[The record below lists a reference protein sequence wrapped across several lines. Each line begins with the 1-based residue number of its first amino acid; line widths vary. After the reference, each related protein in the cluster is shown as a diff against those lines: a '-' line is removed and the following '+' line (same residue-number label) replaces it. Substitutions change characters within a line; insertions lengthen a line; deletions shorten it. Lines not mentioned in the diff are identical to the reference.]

1 MNRYGINLLYLT
13 PKQVGGTQTYAEEL
27 IKHITPNLHAD
38 EQLVLY
44 CTKNN
49 SHLFK
54 ENQKVRIRALPIDSS
69 NYVIRYIIEN
79 TFLPILLFKN
89 KIKVLLSLGYTKPLI
104 STCKNVVTIHDLNW
118 YYHPENYSRISRFI
132 WKLICVLSA
141 KTADKIIAIS
151 STTKSSI
158 VNILKIPSNI
168 IEVIYHGYTNPTHY
182 DQKNVNEVLNKYVNN
197 SPYIFSVL
205 SHYPHKN
212 IETLIQSFIKVK
224 KKNRNLKLL
233 IAGTGTSKA
242 KHDRVAYILQKN
254 QNDVTLLPYLSKTE
268 LTILYQNCLV
278 YISPSKYEGFGLPIL
293 EAISNKAPV
302 IASNI
307 PVYRE
312 ILGTKAMLFKPTDVN
327 ELSKIVE
334 KVISHID
341 IRSEAIRSQRGILK
355 KFSWDKSAIKT
366 INTIRSIHQNERLN

>member
-1 MNRYGINLLYLT
+1 MKRYGINLLYLT
-13 PKQVGGTQTYAEEL
+13 PQQVGGTQTYAEEL
-27 IKHITPNLHAD
+27 IKNIIPNLHTD

-44 CTKNN
+44 CAKNN
-49 SHLFK
+49 AHLFK
-54 ENQKVRIRALPIDSS
+54 ENQQVRIRVLPIDSS
-69 NYVIRYIIEN
+69 NYVTRYIIEN
-79 TFLPILLFKN
+79 TFLPTLLFED
-89 KIKVLLSLGYTKPLI
+89 KVEALLSLGYTKPLI

-118 YYHPENYSRISRFI
+118 YYHPENYSPINGFI

-168 IEVIYHGYTNPTHY
+168 IEVIYHGYIKPIQY
-182 DQKNVNEVLNKYVNN
+182 DQKSVNEVLSKYVNN
-197 SPYIFSVL
+197 NPYIFSVL

-242 KHDRVAYILQKN
+242 KQDRVAYISQKN
-254 QNDVTLLPYLSKTE
+254 QNDVALLPYLSKTE
-268 LTILYQNCLV
+268 LEILYQNCMV

-312 ILGTKAMLFKPTDVN
+312 ILGSKAMLFKPTDVN

-334 KVISHID
+334 KIISHVD
-341 IRSEAIRSQRGILK
+341 IRSKTIQSQHGILK
-355 KFSWDKSAIKT
+355 KFSWKISALKT
-366 INTIRSIHQNERLN
+366 LDTIRSMNQK